1 MFKKIIT
8 KFNDAII
15 RKRVKKGD
23 WLTGEQELR
32 LFAMPECKEL
42 LAQYIKHWGLI
53 HEEIL
58 LELND
63 EKLFEQYCSVNKS
76 LYGEIVNKIFTD
88 ADKPYYAWQP
98 ICAKYLT
105 LSPENEVIM
114 VTSWPKSAAD
124 YIDNRRLTSKAEL
137 AMFSTR
143 GNMELKRK
151 YIVDKN
157 YFLADVTVLMLLS
170 SKVPLDGELLYAY
183 MQRHFLESDNQQ
195 IVLVSRHNLDL
206 LSLYFERGSRPL
218 CKGAQVMLWEWGD
231 KKALGAF
238 IEHQSFFE
246 DAEVAFVKDAD
257 ADLLEK
263 YVIKYQLSELAEIVF
278 IERNNARLI
287 KTYLRNHQF
296 GDHAWQYYISLMN

>member
-1 MFKKIIT
+1 MLQEF
-8 KFNDAII
+8 II
-15 RKRVKKGD
+15 RKKIENGK
-23 WLTGEQELR
+23 WLTDEQELR
-32 LFAMPECKEL
+32 IFDMPDCKEL
-42 LAQYIKHWGLI
+42 LAKYIKHYGLI
-53 HEEIL
+53 HEELL

-63 EKLFEQYCSVNKS
+63 KELFEQYCSVNRS
-76 LYGEIVNKIFTD
+76 LYKETANKIFTD
-88 ADKPYYAWQP
+88 AGKPYYAWQS
-98 ICAKYLT
+98 ICAKYLA
-105 LSPENEVIM
+105 LSPENEVIL
-114 VTSWPKSAAD
+114 VTSSAKATSD
-124 YIDNRRLTSKAEL
+124 YIDRRRLSSKAEL
-137 AMFSTR
+137 ALFSTR

-183 MQRHFLESDNQQ
+183 MQRHSLEYDNQQ

-206 LSLYFERGSRPL
+206 LSLYFEKGNRPL

-231 KKALGAF
+231 KKAISAF
-238 IEHQSFFE
+238 VDHQSFFE

-263 YVIKYQLSELAEIVF
+263 YVAKYQLSELAEIVF

-296 GDHAWQYYISLMN
+296 CDHAWQYYISLMN